1 MVFSEF
7 NKTILP
13 NGLTIVSER
22 IPTVRSVSVGIWIK
36 SGSRQ
41 ENLDSN
47 GVAHFVEHMLFKGTK
62 KRSSKEIARS
72 LESVGGYLNAFTGKE
87 QTCFFAEILDA
98 QLPKAIDV
106 LGDMICHSSFTPRD
120 FQKERE
126 IILDE
131 IDSIEDTPDDFVQD
145 IFLEKLYPNH
155 SLGYPILGSKGS
167 ISTITREQVFQFF
180 QEHYTA
186 QNIIIVAAGN
196 LVHRQLIELCDRYFQ
211 LESFSKKDT
220 SGSPLEVGKG
230 EFILRRPVSQAHIC
244 LGTTALPYNHHRK
257 YELLILNTILGVG
270 MGSRLFQNIREKHG
284 IAYSIYS
291 FVDFFR
297 DNGLMGIYLG
307 TDKNKRE
314 KALKLLD
321 KEFINLKKKAISQ
334 KELTR
339 VKSQLKGN
347 LLLGLENTSQRMSR
361 LAKMEIYLQK
371 YYDID
376 QIIVEIDKVN
386 QEGLSHLIQKLFHPE
401 QMLQVSFLPS

>member
-7 NKTILP
+7 TKTILP

-22 IPTVRSVSVGIWIK
+22 IPSVRSVSVGIWIK

-62 KRSSKEIARS
+62 KRSSREIARS

-87 QTCFFAEILDA
+87 QTCFFAEVLDD
-98 QLPKAIDV
+98 QLMKAIDV
-106 LGDMICHSSFTPRD
+106 LGDMICQSTFTPKD
-120 FQKERE
+120 FQIERAV
-126 IILDE
+126 ILDE

-145 IFLEKLYPNH
+145 VFLEKLYPNH
-155 SLGYPILGSKGS
+155 SLGFPILGSRES
-167 ISTITREQVFQFF
+167 ISKTTREQVLHFF

-186 QNIIIVAAGN
+186 QNIIISAAGN
-196 LVHRQLIELCDRYFQ
+196 LMHHQLIELCDRYFK
-211 LESFSKKDT
+211 LESCFKEDT
-220 SGSPLEVGKG
+220 SESPFEVGKG
-230 EFILRRPVSQAHIC
+230 EFILHRPVSQAHIC
-244 LGTTALPYNHHRK
+244 LGTTALPYDHHQK

-291 FVDFFR
+291 FVDFFK

-307 TDKNKRE
+307 TEKNKRE
-314 KALKLLD
+314 KALQLIEREFTKL
-321 KEFINLKKKAISQ
+321 KRRAISQ

-347 LLLGLENTSQRMSR
+347 LLLGLENTSKRMSR

-371 YYDID
+371 YYDIN

-386 QEGLSHLIQKLFHPE
+386 QEGLSDLIHKLFQTE
-401 QMLQVSFLPS
+401 QMLQVSFLPN

>member
-7 NKTILP
+7 TKTILP

-22 IPTVRSVSVGIWIK
+22 IPSVRSVSVGIWIK

-62 KRSSKEIARS
+62 KRSSREIARS

-87 QTCFFAEILDA
+87 QTCFFAEVLDD
-98 QLPKAIDV
+98 QLMKAIDV
-106 LGDMICHSSFTPRD
+106 LGDMICQSTFTPKD
-120 FQKERE
+120 FQIERAV
-126 IILDE
+126 ILDE

-145 IFLEKLYPNH
+145 VFLEKLYPNH
-155 SLGYPILGSKGS
+155 SLGFPILGSRES
-167 ISTITREQVFQFF
+167 ISKTTREQVLHFF

-186 QNIIIVAAGN
+186 QNIIISAAGN
-196 LVHRQLIELCDRYFQ
+196 LMHHQLIELCDRYFR
-211 LESFSKKDT
+211 LESCFKEDT
-220 SGSPLEVGKG
+220 SESPFEVGKG
-230 EFILRRPVSQAHIC
+230 EFILHRPVSQAHIC
-244 LGTTALPYNHHRK
+244 LGTTALPYDHHQK

-291 FVDFFR
+291 FVDFFK

-307 TDKNKRE
+307 TEKNKRE
-314 KALKLLD
+314 KALQLIEREFAKL
-321 KEFINLKKKAISQ
+321 KRRAISQ

-347 LLLGLENTSQRMSR
+347 LLLGLENTSKRMSR

-371 YYDID
+371 YYDIN

-386 QEGLSHLIQKLFHPE
+386 QEGLSDLIHKLFQTE
-401 QMLQVSFLPS
+401 QMLQVSFLPN